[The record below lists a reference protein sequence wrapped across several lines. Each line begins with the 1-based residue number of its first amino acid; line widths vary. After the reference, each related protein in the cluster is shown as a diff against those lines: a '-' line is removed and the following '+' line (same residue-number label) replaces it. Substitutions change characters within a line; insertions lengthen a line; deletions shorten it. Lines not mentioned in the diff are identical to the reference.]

1 MKKSDLTPGMKLVL
15 KNKDILV
22 VISTDNAFCVNKK
35 ACCKLRYYAEDM
47 THEDF
52 PTFNVEEI
60 YAPANVESA
69 FTAKICKEDK
79 LIWKRTTKMSF
90 ADAVATGEQIRCCL
104 EIKMRPSLNQFN
116 FTAQVLYMIAGLGAL
131 GGYGLLNNI
140 LKADWEVYYEI
151 K

>member
-1 MKKSDLTPGMKLVL
+1 MIKSKLTPGMKLVL
-15 KNKDILV
+15 SNKDILV
-22 VISTDNAFCVNKK
+22 VVDKDSAFCISKNTR
-35 ACCKLRYYAEDM
+35 CKLLCYTEDM
-47 THEDF
+47 KYT
-52 PTFNVEEI
+52 PSPIYNVEEI
-60 YAPANVESA
+60 YAPANIESA

-79 LIWKRTTKMSF
+79 LIWKRATKMSF

-131 GGYGLLNNI
+131 GGYGLLNKI